1 MKAPRLEEEIALA
14 EQRTAANKMLAR
26 AHYEQFKHD
35 TAEKLRKPKTL
46 GLLFGGGVILGF
58 LLGGKRVVIADSAVP
73 ATSRRALRFD
83 QITQLISTLTR
94 ASVILTPL
102 LKWFQT
108 HKTTVTKTT
117 EPPSDAP
124 TTEPIVEKTVI
135 KES

>member
-14 EQRTAANKMLAR
+14 EQRTAANKTLAR

-46 GLLFGGGVILGF
+46 GLLFGGGLILGF

-83 QITQLISTLTR
+83 QVTQLISTLTR

-117 EPPSDAP
+117 EPPPDAP

>member
-14 EQRTAANKMLAR
+14 EQRAAANKALAR
-26 AHYEQFKHD
+26 EHYAQFRHGVS
-35 TAEKLRKPKTL
+35 EKLRKPKTL
-46 GLLFGGGVILGF
+46 ALLFGGSLALGF

-83 QITQLISTLTR
+83 QVTQLISTLTR

-108 HKTTVTKTT
+108 RKTTVTKTT
-117 EPPSDAP
+117 EPPPDAP
-124 TTEPIVEKTVI
+124 STEPVVEKTVI

>member
-26 AHYEQFKHD
+26 AHYAQFKHE
-35 TAEKLRKPKTL
+35 TAEKLSKPKTL
-46 GLLFGGGVILGF
+46 GLLFAGGLALGF
-58 LLGGKRVVIADSAVP
+58 LLGGKRVVIADSALP

-83 QITQLISTLTR
+83 QVTQLISTLTR

-117 EPPSDAP
+117 EPPADAP
-124 TTEPIVEKTVI
+124 TSEPVVEKTVI